1 MTNQT
6 DNIMDTSK
14 QCKAYVGRSIV
25 LCAALFA
32 AGLMLQ
38 RPLGLDLLLPLTVAT
53 VFSLVADVAEAMA
66 WKRVAPKPADTHI
79 TFFMAVSGFR
89 FLLALAVMVAYYLAM
104 GRAAMLSFII
114 VFLTFY
120 AVMLAHHVAFFTPRK
135 HVAEP
140 SPQACQDKD
149 M

>member
-1 MTNQT
+1 MTNQR
-6 DNIMDTSK
+6 DNSLDTSR

-38 RPLGLDLLLPLTVAT
+38 RPIGTDLLLPLVVAT
-53 VFSLVADVAEAMA
+53 VFSLVADVAEALA

-104 GRAAMLSFII
+104 GRAAMLPFII
-114 VFLTFY
+114 VFLIFY

-135 HVAEP
+135 SAPEN